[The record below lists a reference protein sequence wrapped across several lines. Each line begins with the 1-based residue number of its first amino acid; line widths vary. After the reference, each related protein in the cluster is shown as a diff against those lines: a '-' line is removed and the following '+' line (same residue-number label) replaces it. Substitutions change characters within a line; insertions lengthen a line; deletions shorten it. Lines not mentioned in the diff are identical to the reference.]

1 MSSTNVA
8 WSGCAVVTGAGSGLG
23 AAMVDRFAQ
32 AGMAIVALDIDGA
45 RVEQQVQ
52 AVRDRGGRAI
62 ALDVDVADPA
72 ALERAAEA
80 TRQAFGGCNVLCANV
95 GVQQFG
101 AIDKLTAN
109 DWRWVLD
116 VNVLGVVRTVG
127 AFLPLLRE
135 SRGLRRIVVTA
146 SSSVLTPGVRMAAY
160 IASKYAVMGYGETL
174 RMELAPEDIGV
185 SVFFPAGMASRHL
198 ESSRLAR
205 PEALGPSILERAD
218 IDAML
223 ASRQGD
229 KPEPVVTPE
238 HATRNLLAELAA
250 NERFIVSH
258 GAYRDELMD
267 RCDDL
272 IAALD
277 RAQDD

>member
-1 MSSTNVA
+1 MTG
-8 WSGCAVVTGAGSGLG
+8 WSGAAVVTGAGSGLG

-32 AGMAIVALDIDGA
+32 AGMAVVALDIDGERA
-45 RVEQQVQ
+45 EIQAQ

-62 ALDVDVADPA
+62 ALGVDVADPA

-80 TRQAFGGCNVLCANV
+80 TRREFGGCNVLCANV

-101 AIDKLTAN
+101 AVDKLTAN

-116 VNVLGVVRTVG
+116 VNVLGVVHTVG
-127 AFLPLLRE
+127 AFLPMLRG
-135 SRGLRRIVVTA
+135 SRGRRRIVVTA
-146 SSSVLTPGVRMAAY
+146 SSSVLTPGVRMGAY

-185 SVFFPAGMASRHL
+185 SVFFPAGMSSRHL

-205 PEALGPSILERAD
+205 PEALGASVLDRAD

-223 ASRQGD
+223 SSRQGAR
-229 KPEPVVTPE
+229 PEPVVTPE
-238 HATRNLLAELAA
+238 HATRNLLADLAA
-250 NERFIVSH
+250 DRRFIVSH
-258 GAYRDELMD
+258 GAYRDELVA

-272 IAALD
+272 IAAFD
-277 RAQDD
+277 RAQDG

>member
-1 MSSTNVA
+1 MA
-8 WSGCAVVTGAGSGLG
+8 
-23 AAMVDRFAQ
+23 DRFAE
-32 AGMAIVALDIDGA
+32 AGMSIVALDIDGERA
-45 RVEQQVQ
+45 EQQAQ

-62 ALDVDVADPA
+62 AMRVDVADPA
-72 ALERAAEA
+72 ALEQAVAAVREE
-80 TRQAFGGCNVLCANV
+80 FGGCNVLCANV

-101 AIDKLTAN
+101 AIDKLTEN

-116 VNVLGVVRTVG
+116 VNVLGVVHTVR
-127 AFLPLLRE
+127 AFLPLLRKSE
-135 SRGLRRIVVTA
+135 GVRRVVVTA
-146 SSSVLTPGVRMAAY
+146 SSSVLVPGVRMAAY

-185 SVFFPAGMASRHL
+185 SVFFPAGMRSRHL

-205 PEALGPSILERAD
+205 PAELGPSVLARED
-218 IDAML
+218 IDVMM
-223 ASRQGD
+223 ASRKVD
-229 KPEPVVTPE
+229 TAEHVATPE

-258 GAYRDELMD
+258 GAYRDELVA

-272 IAALD
+272 IAAVD
-277 RAQDD
+277 RAQRA

>member
-1 MSSTNVA
+1 MASTNAA

-23 AAMVDRFAQ
+23 AAMVGRFAEV
-32 AGMAIVALDIDGA
+32 GMAIVALDIDEA
-45 RVEQQVQ
+45 RAEQQAQ
-52 AVRDRGGRAI
+52 RVRDQGGRAI
-62 ALDVDVADPA
+62 ALGVDVADPA
-72 ALERAAEA
+72 AMARAAEA
-80 TRQAFGGCNVLCANV
+80 ARAEFGGCNVLCANV

-116 VNVLGVVRTVG
+116 VNVLGVVNTVG

-135 SRGLRRIVVTA
+135 SRGLRRVLVTA

-205 PEALGPSILERAD
+205 PEALGPSVLERAD

-223 ASRQGD
+223 ASRQGTR
-229 KPEPVVTPE
+229 PEPVVTPE
-238 HATRNLLAELAA
+238 HATRNLLADLVA
-250 NERFIVSH
+250 NQRFIVSH
-258 GAYRDELMD
+258 GAYRDELVD

-272 IAALD
+272 IAAFD